1 MIGVQSSVEVLLP
14 GMKQKLVFFVG
25 IVGII
30 ALIIGGMK
38 LWSSRTPKQGVLKV
52 NSIPTASIF
61 LDNKHIGRSP
71 FDDKVGVGDYTI
83 KISPES
89 AVSSLASWQGTIK
102 IASGLLT
109 YVNANLAESE
119 FLTAIDTVW
128 LEKISSK
135 GTEISVTTNPDG
147 ASVSIDG
154 EIKGITPLSIAS
166 IVPGDHTLTVTSPG
180 FLPRT
185 LKIIAT
191 SGFKI
196 IASMKLALSG
206 EPSQPAEA
214 SASPTPTSTV
224 KTTPTPKSSKTA
236 TSSASTL
243 TAQAGLPDP
252 PKPFV
257 RIKDTPTGFLRVRM
271 EPATTATE
279 AGRGNPG
286 EKYTIVDTQNNW
298 YQIKYDG
305 ANTGWISGTY
315 AEKVE

>member
-1 MIGVQSSVEVLLP
+1 MIVGI
-14 GMKQKLVFFVG
+14 MKQKLGFFVG
-25 IVGII
+25 IIGII
-30 ALIIGGMK
+30 VFVIGGMK
-38 LWSSRTPKQGVLKV
+38 LWSNRTPKQGVLKV

-61 LDNKHIGRSP
+61 LDNKHIGRTP

-119 FLTAIDTVW
+119 FLAAVDTVW

-135 GTEISVTTNPDG
+135 RTELSVTTNPDG
-147 ASVSIDG
+147 ATVTMDG
-154 EIKGITPLSIAS
+154 EVKGITPLSTEINIS
-166 IVPGDHTLTVTSPG
+166 GDHTLTVTSPG
-180 FLPRT
+180 FLQRT

-191 SGFKI
+191 PGFKI

-206 EPSQPAEA
+206 EPTQPVEA
-214 SASPTPTSTV
+214 SASPTPTGSV
-224 KTTPTPKSSKTA
+224 KVTPTPKSSKTA
-236 TSSASTL
+236 TSSAST
-243 TAQAGLPDP
+243 LPDP

-279 AGRGNPG
+279 AGRVNPG
-286 EKYTIVDTQNNW
+286 EKYTIVDTQNSW

-305 ANTGWISGTY
+305 TNTGWISGTY

>member
-1 MIGVQSSVEVLLP
+1 MIVGV
-14 GMKQKLVFFVG
+14 MKQKLSFFVG

-30 ALIIGGMK
+30 ALVIGGMK
-38 LWSSRTPKQGVLKV
+38 LWSSRSPKQGVLKV

-71 FDDKVGVGDYTI
+71 FDEKVGVGDYTI

-89 AVSSLASWQGTIK
+89 AVSSIASWQGTIK

-119 FLTAIDTVW
+119 FLTAVDTVW

-135 GTEISVTTNPDG
+135 GTELSVTTNPDG
-147 ASVSIDG
+147 ATVTIDG
-154 EIKGITPLSIAS
+154 ELKGITPLSIAS

-224 KTTPTPKSSKTA
+224 KATPTPKTSKTA
-236 TSSASTL
+236 TSSAST
-243 TAQAGLPDP
+243 LPDP

-279 AGRGNPG
+279 AGRVNPG
-286 EKYTIVDTQNNW
+286 EKYTIVDSQNNW

-305 ANTGWISGTY
+305 TNSGWISGTY

>member
-1 MIGVQSSVEVLLP
+1 MIVGI
-14 GMKQKLVFFVG
+14 MKQKLGFFA
-25 IVGII
+25 GII
-30 ALIIGGMK
+30 GIIVLVIGGIK
-38 LWSSRTPKQGVLKV
+38 LWSNRTPKQGVLKV

-71 FDDKVGVGDYTI
+71 LDDKVNAGDYTI

-102 IASGLLT
+102 ISSGLLT

-119 FLTAIDTVW
+119 FLAAIDTVW

-135 GTEISVTTNPDG
+135 RTELSVTTNPDG
-147 ASVSIDG
+147 ATVTMDG
-154 EIKGITPLSIAS
+154 DVKGITPLSTEINVS
-166 IVPGDHTLTVTSPG
+166 GDHTLTVTSPG

-185 LKIIAT
+185 LKIVAT
-191 SGFKI
+191 PGFKI

-206 EPSQPAEA
+206 EPSQPVEA
-214 SASPTPTSTV
+214 SASPTPTGSV
-224 KTTPTPKSSKTA
+224 KATPTPKSSKAA

-243 TAQAGLPDP
+243 PAQAGLSDP

-279 AGRGNPG
+279 AGRVNPG
-286 EKYTIVDTQNNW
+286 EKYHIEDEQSSW

-305 ANTGWISGTY
+305 TNTGWISGAY
-315 AEKVE
+315 AEKTE